1 MFRLLA
7 QKIMEVSGGRLV
19 RPFRET
25 LGAGHVCWFAPRSIR
40 AAARAL
46 RLQVRDLRGSR
57 NSTAVLL
64 DRFNHLPVPS
74 RLIFQ
79 AGTAAVN
86 YAALP
91 LGRPNQL
98 MAALARP

>member
-1 MFRLLA
+1 MMRA
-7 QKIMEVSGGRLV
+7 SGGGLE

-46 RLQVRDLRGSR
+46 KLQLRDLRGSR

-64 DRFNHLPVPS
+64 DRFNHLPIPA
-74 RLIFQ
+74 RLAFQ
-79 AGTAAVN
+79 AGTAAIN